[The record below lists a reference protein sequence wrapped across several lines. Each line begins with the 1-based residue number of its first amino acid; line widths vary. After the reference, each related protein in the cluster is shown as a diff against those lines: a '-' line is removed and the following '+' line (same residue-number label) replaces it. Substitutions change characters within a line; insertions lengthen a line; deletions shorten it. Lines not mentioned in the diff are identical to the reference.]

1 MSHARSVPLRRRDMF
16 YILKMTKTYM
26 EDVSSKL
33 SETRAKIPFTES
45 SHTLHNTWLTITL
58 FIYTSP
64 SLAQRESKSY
74 FRSNLG
80 SLKTSQSQWNLL
92 ASFLRLTS
100 TATLLKSVILVKSL
114 KGMSRGFQWLQ
125 RTLVKLAVLISIQ
138 GLGFGEEEGGEGK
151 EMQNQC
157 IIISGKKFK
166 SNSSAFRIPAD
177 PHPYTF

>member
-1 MSHARSVPLRRRDMF
+1 MSYAS
-16 YILKMTKTYM
+16 YLKQGPKF
-26 EDVSSKL
+26 L
-33 SETRAKIPFTES
+33 LPNH
-45 SHTLHNTWLTITL
+45 HTLCTTL
-58 FIYTSP
+58 
-64 SLAQRESKSY
+64 SLPQPFSYIHLPAWHKGESKSC

-138 GLGFGEEEGGEGK
+138 GLGLGEEEGGEGK
-151 EMQNQC
+151 EKQNRC
-157 IIISGKKFK
+157 IIICGKKFK
-166 SNSSAFRIPAD
+166 SNSPAFRIAAD
-177 PHPYTF
+177 PHPNIFTHS

>member
-1 MSHARSVPLRRRDMF
+1 MYEPCS
-16 YILKMTKTYM
+16 YIHLP
-26 EDVSSKL
+26 
-33 SETRAKIPFTES
+33 A
-45 SHTLHNTWLTITL
+45 LHKG
-58 FIYTSP
+58 
-64 SLAQRESKSY
+64 ESKSY

-138 GLGFGEEEGGEGK
+138 GLEFGEEEGGGK
-151 EMQNQC
+151 
-157 IIISGKKFK
+157 GDAK
-166 SNSSAFRIPAD
+166 SMHNYQWQKVQVKLVSFQNSSWP
-177 PHPYTF
+177 PHILLTWVNYSSSTSYAQLLACFLQLF